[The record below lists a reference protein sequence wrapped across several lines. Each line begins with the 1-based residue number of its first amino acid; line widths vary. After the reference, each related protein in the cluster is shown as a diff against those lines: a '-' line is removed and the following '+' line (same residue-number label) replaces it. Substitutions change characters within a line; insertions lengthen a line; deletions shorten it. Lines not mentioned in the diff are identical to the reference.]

1 MKWIYL
7 LMHWTNNNGSWWYIN
22 NIYLFQ
28 QQLIW
33 SLNNTS
39 QSKSTSPS
47 FDWESKVIKN
57 LLEKRFLNIKIVVFV
72 KMLVS
77 LFHNCLKLQKNE
89 YHFHLDSFRFRWN
102 RSLHNHQYSKWK
114 YFEKLN
120 LSWLCCTRQLKTK
133 IDYKKCFNFATFE
146 KLLV

>member
-7 LMHWTNNNGSWWYIN
+7 LMHWTNNNGSWCYIN

-57 LLEKRFLNIKIVVFV
+57 LLEKRFLNIKIVAFV

-77 LFHNCLKLQKNE
+77 LFHNCLKLQKKNK

-102 RSLHNHQYSKWK
+102 VEQELAQSSILEMKIFWKIESKLIISHK
-114 YFEKLN
+114 AIEDEIK
-120 LSWLCCTRQLKTK
+120 
-133 IDYKKCFNFATFE
+133 
-146 KLLV
+146 